1 MLPRAISYLLVVFC
15 LAASTQAADKA
26 AGGMEGGMVTD
37 RPGFSESAAVV
48 GAGML
53 QWESGFQFGRM
64 GMDGERTT
72 ATVGPYPLL
81 RLGVSRRV
89 EFRFTGDGYRRE
101 RRGGEA
107 VRGLT
112 DFVVGGKVKVAE
124 QGRWM
129 PDVAVLGNVGAVR
142 GSRQY
147 ARAGWEPEVKLCAEK
162 DVAGGMVLG
171 ANFNVSSLL
180 GERGRSWERA
190 HSLTVGHALG
200 GAWSGF
206 VETYS
211 QRIDR
216 AHGYATAVDGGVTH
230 PVGRHAQ
237 VDAYVGRTVRGA
249 RAEWFIGVGFSVQQ
263 SLLPMLRR

>member
-1 MLPRAISYLLVVFC
+1 MVIGWAGRA
-15 LAASTQAADKA
+15 LAAERLPT
-26 AGGMEGGMVTD
+26 AGEGGMVTD

-53 QWESGFQFGRM
+53 QWESGFQFGRL
-64 GMDGERTT
+64 GLDGERTT
-72 ATVGPYPLL
+72 STVGPYPLL
-81 RLGVSRRV
+81 RLGVSRWV
-89 EFRFTGDGYRRE
+89 ELRFSGDGYRTE
-101 RRGGEA
+101 RRVGEA
-107 VRGLT
+107 VRGVT
-112 DFVVGGKVKVAE
+112 DFVVGGKVKVWE
-124 QGRWM
+124 QGRWR
-129 PDVAVLGNVGAVR
+129 PDFAVVGNVGAVR

-147 ARAGWEPEVKLCAEK
+147 ARAGWEPELKLCAEK
-162 DVAGGMVLG
+162 DVAWGMVVG
-171 ANFNVSSLL
+171 ANYNVASLV
-180 GERGRSWERA
+180 GQGGRGFERA

-200 GAWSGF
+200 GTWSGF

-263 SLLPMLRR
+263 SLLPWLPH

>member
-1 MLPRAISYLLVVFC
+1 LVIGLSWAGLA
-15 LAASTQAADKA
+15 LAAERLPA
-26 AGGMEGGMVTD
+26 AGEGGMVTD

-72 ATVGPYPLL
+72 STVGPYPLL

-89 EFRFTGDGYRRE
+89 ELRFTGDGYRRE
-101 RRGGEA
+101 WRGGEA

-112 DFVVGGKVKVAE
+112 DFVVGGKVKVWE
-124 QGRWM
+124 QGRWR
-129 PDVAVLGNVGAVR
+129 PDFAVVGNVGAVR

-147 ARAGWEPEVKLCAEK
+147 ARAGWEPELKLCAEK
-162 DVAGGMVLG
+162 DFLWGLVVGGNMNVA
-171 ANFNVSSLL
+171 SLV